1 MPPQNITDGLEAIL
15 SGSVLILGV
24 GNIDKGDDGAG
35 SVFVREIDGRVSATC
50 IDAGVAPE
58 NFLEKVVQ
66 EKPDTVLIVDATDFG
81 GDPGEVRIFEPS
93 QVRSGGLST
102 HALSLDMACQY
113 LNDRIPVKISLIAI
127 QPERTASEGLSP
139 AVQESLRS
147 LEDRLRELLPRKKGD

>member
-1 MPPQNITDGLEAIL
+1 MPPEDIADGLEEML

-35 SVFVREIDGRVSATC
+35 SMLVQEIDGRVSATC

-66 EKPDTVLIVDATDFG
+66 EKPDTVIIVDAADFG
-81 GDPGEVRIFEPS
+81 GSPGEVRIFGPERIS
-93 QVRSGGLST
+93 SGGLST

-113 LNDRIPVKISLIAI
+113 LNDRIDTKIHLLAI
-127 QPERTASEGLSP
+127 QPGQTKSEGLSRP
-139 AVQESLRS
+139 VAESLKD
-147 LEDRLRELLPRKKGD
+147 LETTLLAVCPASG

>member
-1 MPPQNITDGLEAIL
+1 MPPQDITGSLREIL
-15 SGSVLILGV
+15 SGNIVILGV

-35 SVFVREIDGRVSATC
+35 STLVQEINGRVSATC

-58 NFLEKVVQ
+58 NFLEKIVS
-66 EKPDTVLIVDATDFG
+66 ENPDTVVIVDAADFG
-81 GDPGEVRIFEPS
+81 AEPGEVRLFEPAQIS
-93 QVRSGGLST
+93 QGAIST
-102 HALSLDMACQY
+102 HALSLDTACDY
-113 LNDRIPVKISLIAI
+113 LTNRMPVKVYLLAI